1 MNSGHSYLITTVLL
15 ALLIFQTFIRPCT
28 FQTRQKLHQP
38 SNHVKCNVRI
48 FPWCSSTY
56 EFVCSTYG
64 GVGAPS
70 GTPHMMR
77 RAAVAHSSWLVA
89 DHRICAAT
97 AAARWQWR
105 PLCRPNDIRT
115 CGSAA
120 GHFSQVSTGS
130 VHHMMLGR
138 RFPSNLGKI
147 LDCLFIDI
155 YIKLG
160 KS

>member
-1 MNSGHSYLITTVLL
+1 MDYILL
-15 ALLIFQTFIRPCT
+15 ALPIFQTFLQPCS

-70 GTPHMMR
+70 GTPHMR
-77 RAAVAHSSWLVA
+77 RAAVVVHSGLLVA

-97 AAARWQWR
+97 AAALRRWQWQWQ
-105 PLCRPNDIRT
+105 PPCRPNDIRT

-130 VHHMMLGR
+130 VHHMMPGR
-138 RFPSNLGKI
+138 RFPSNFTI
-147 LDCLFIDI
+147 LR
-155 YIKLG
+155 
-160 KS
+160 

>member
-1 MNSGHSYLITTVLL
+1 M
-15 ALLIFQTFIRPCT
+15 
-28 FQTRQKLHQP
+28 
-38 SNHVKCNVRI
+38 
-48 FPWCSSTY
+48 
-56 EFVCSTYG
+56 CSTYG

-70 GTPHMMR
+70 GTPHMR
-77 RAAVAHSSWLVA
+77 RAAVAHSGLLVA

-97 AAARWQWR
+97 AAALRRWQWR

-130 VHHMMLGR
+130 VHHMMPGR
-138 RFPSNLGKI
+138 RFPSNLGKT

-160 KS
+160 KGPFNNYEDKEGRARSTVAGKICPPG